1 MKYLNDQLKEL
12 YDVTD
17 NDYEQWCKEK
27 KKPMT
32 YKSTVSD
39 FMRRLVTGRL
49 KKQNGKLIVKK
60 PRRK

>member
-17 NDYEQWCKEK
+17 NDYAQWCKEK

-49 KKQNGKLIVKK
+49 KKQSGKLIVKK